1 MTSKQNIRVMK
12 KCVNLLFGLIVLLVP
27 SCQKATPPVAA
38 DPVAESSKYAPPEQT
53 PKPQGTALQLG
64 LAGSAKVFCSAVFVS
79 GRKPEEA
86 ITHSLTMFLP
96 EEERKYVK
104 YRIEPEKKSVSM
116 VYNDTLSRS
125 ATYHGDCG
133 CIIDTE
139 KGLQFSPPEIKTSLP
154 DASTQPWPMGD
165 ALGKIQFP
173 AGINRDSVQKAID
186 LAFAP
191 NAFTAAY
198 LVIYNGNIIAERYA
212 HGASQTMQLESW
224 SMGKSITAL
233 LIGRMIQQ
241 GYFKLDDPA
250 PVPAWQ
256 QEGDP
261 RKEIRIKDLLQMS
274 SGLHFI
280 AHMDPE
286 ADAYTDYLDHWY
298 IYTGAVD
305 AFAYSYS
312 RPLQY
317 KPGTTGRYR
326 NSDPLTLGY
335 IMRATLGGKG
345 LNYHT
350 YPQTE
355 LFDKIGIRK
364 QVLETDPFGNYLLS
378 GYDYGTARNWGR
390 LGLLCLQDGVWNN
403 ERLLPEGFINFVS
416 SPAPGWEN
424 PVYGGFFWLNI
435 DTFPIREKAYYM
447 AGAGGQYTLIIP
459 EKNLVVVRMGH
470 FNGSSAGT
478 RALGRSLATMM
489 NAIPTAP

>member
-1 MTSKQNIRVMK
+1 MRVR
-12 KCVNLLFGLIVLLVP
+12 FYLIVLLAGITL
-27 SCQKATPPVAA
+27 SHCQTKTTVSQI
-38 DPVAESSKYAPPEQT
+38 DPVEESKKFAPPERT
-53 PKPQGTALQLG
+53 PKPQGTPLQLG
-64 LAGSAKVFCSAVFVS
+64 LAGSAKVFCSAIFVS

-86 ITHSLTMFLP
+86 IAHSMTIFLP
-96 EEERKYVK
+96 EGDRTGVK
-104 YRIEPEKKSVSM
+104 YAINQEKKSVTLT
-116 VYNDTLSRS
+116 YYDTLSRS
-125 ATYHGDCG
+125 ATYYGDCG
-133 CIIDTE
+133 CIIDTGQ
-139 KGLQFSPPEIKTSLP
+139 GLHFTPPEIKTTLP
-154 DASTQPWPMGD
+154 DAATQPWPMGD
-165 ALGKIQFP
+165 APEKILLPPTLQ
-173 AGINRDSVQKAID
+173 RDSLQKAVD
-186 LAFAP
+186 AAFDP
-191 NAFTAAY
+191 NAYTAAF
-198 LVIYNGNIIAERYA
+198 LVVHNGKIIAERYD
-212 HGASQTMQLESW
+212 HGASRDMQLESW

-233 LIGRMIQQ
+233 LMGRMIQQ
-241 GYFKLDDPA
+241 GYFQLDDPA

-280 AHMDPE
+280 AHRDPE
-286 ADAYTDYLDHWY
+286 ADTYTQYLDHWY

-317 KPGTTGRYR
+317 PVGSMGRYR
-326 NSDPLTLGY
+326 NCDPLTAGY
-335 IMRATLGGKG
+335 IIRKTAEENG
-345 LNYHT
+345 LNYHLF
-350 YPQTE
+350 PQRE

-364 QVLETDPFGNYLLS
+364 QVLETDPYGNFLLS

-416 SPAPGWEN
+416 SPAPGWEK
-424 PVYGGFFWLNI
+424 PEYGGFFWLNI

-447 AGAGGQYTLIIP
+447 AGAGGQYTIVIP

-478 RALGRSLATMM
+478 RALGRSLATLM
-489 NAIPTAP
+489 NAITPAP